1 MRRSNQRLHQLELLL
16 VAVRIARLLRVR
28 CLLFG
33 DEVAAPR
40 SHRARLTQLVGLM
53 AAVHFAVGVNL
64 EVEADA
70 NPAVEP
76 ARPAPRADPPLLQK
90 LAFQR
95 DALRSRGG
103 VNQVSDGQKVKRK
116 VHSSQK
122 GDAG

>member
-1 MRRSNQRLHQLELLL
+1 
-16 VAVRIARLLRVR
+16 
-28 CLLFG
+28 
-33 DEVAAPR
+33 
-40 SHRARLTQLVGLM
+40 M

-76 ARPAPRADPPLLQK
+76 ARPASRADPRLQK

-103 VNQVSDGQKVKRK
+103 VNQVSDGQKVKGK
-116 VHSSQK
+116 VHSSPK
-122 GDAG
+122 EDAHRLIHF

>member
-1 MRRSNQRLHQLELLL
+1 
-16 VAVRIARLLRVR
+16 
-28 CLLFG
+28 
-33 DEVAAPR
+33 
-40 SHRARLTQLVGLM
+40 M

-76 ARPAPRADPPLLQK
+76 ARPASRTAPSLQK

-103 VNQVSDGQKVKRK
+103 GHQVSDDKKVKRK
-116 VHSSQK
+116 VHSSPEE
-122 GDAG
+122 DAD

>member
-1 MRRSNQRLHQLELLL
+1 MHRSSQRLHQSELLF
-16 VAVRIARLLRVR
+16 VAVARQMFVIL
-28 CLLFG
+28 
-33 DEVAAPR
+33 EVKWL
-40 SHRARLTQLVGLM
+40 HRARLTQLVGLM

>member
-1 MRRSNQRLHQLELLL
+1 MHRRNQRLHQLELLL
-16 VAVRIARLLRVR
+16 VAVGIARLLRVR

-33 DEVAAPR
+33 DED
-40 SHRARLTQLVGLM
+40 RARLTQMVGLM